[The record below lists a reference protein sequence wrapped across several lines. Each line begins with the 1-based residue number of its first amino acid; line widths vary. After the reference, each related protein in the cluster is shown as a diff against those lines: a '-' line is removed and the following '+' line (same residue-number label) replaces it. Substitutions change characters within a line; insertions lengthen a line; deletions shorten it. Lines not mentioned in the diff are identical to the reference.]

1 MQVPEDP
8 GRYGASLTSKTA
20 VACAHSLRP
29 VPSSDVQPEYAHV
42 GSLDGS
48 SSTELTRFPRNN
60 AKRHASYVARA
71 PPTSRSARPSRDIR
85 QQGRNASSRA
95 VADNRLAPLGPLA
108 EESLGRGLSQQDCLS
123 CLMSPTKG
131 KALPNPAPE
140 PPQARDQSRNLA
152 RFTKQLEKYSAAV
165 NSNGKPELP
174 RSTPT
179 VSDSPTTL
187 DTVTELLPYHRQ
199 FKAAGLAV
207 TSREQMPRIP
217 ESNRQRRPAGT
228 NRNERHAHTAH
239 FQMDGSTVTPSE
251 QESIVGESIPGEAAA
266 THAQESDVD
275 PSSRRTQQQAPNT
288 TATPVNKGLLP
299 WFRRKDASTAAKS
312 HSNRMVSID
321 HIHPSRAT
329 AAEPYLTPSDKLGII
344 DAYFD
349 SPSPVTLRNKQPG
362 SDNTSLSSSSPHRV
376 SSSVDRTPRKQPS
389 IERQP
394 VPPRSPRRHM
404 EDTSQWP
411 TAGVLIH
418 DNSPSPRDHKN
429 ENADILAVMQEKPP
443 VPAKDT
449 IPSHPQPS
457 TGAKKVRKPA
467 GFEESPPV
475 PPKASHSE
483 ISKVAVA
490 VDLEKKPE
498 TPPKGVQEPQSQS
511 QVASR
516 HHSGQSLCKP
526 WSRVTVLRRKS
537 HAKLPPM
544 PATIKEESE
553 ATTEQL
559 GKPSSAHNLQDV
571 NAVPQL
577 PATWSGAVGRSSS
590 FEKAL
595 DAVIQKLDDMD
606 ERRQYERKMELEA
619 AQQAAAKLGASQELA
634 SSFSSPSGSHSR
646 RPTAEK
652 LRSPAAAPAS
662 DTNESAA
669 HLDRD
674 IDDRDILLGLKMAIC
689 AACDEDLD
697 AWIRDRTGL
706 RLRRF
711 LADLKAFDA
720 LSRDRKPSAKQ
731 PARRQVRRTRDET
744 RRLNAERERRR
755 QSVKSKAW
763 KGPCFGEGS

>member
-8 GRYGASLTSKTA
+8 GHYGPFSTSRMTTA
-20 VACAHSLRP
+20 WADLFRP
-29 VPSSDVQPEYAHV
+29 VPSSERKPEYAHV

-48 SSTELTRFPRNN
+48 SSMELTKFPRNN

-71 PPTSRSARPSRDIR
+71 PPTSRSARPIGNPS
-85 QQGRNASSRA
+85 QQCRSASSRA
-95 VADNRLAPLGPLA
+95 MADNRLAPLGPLA
-108 EESLGRGLSQQDCLS
+108 EESLSMGLSQQDCLS
-123 CLMSPTKG
+123 CLMSPTKN
-131 KALPNPAPE
+131 KPLPNPAPE
-140 PPQARDQSRNLA
+140 PPQTRDQSRTLA

-165 NSNGKPELP
+165 NSDGKPELP

-207 TSREQMPRIP
+207 TSREQMPRIL
-217 ESNRQRRPAGT
+217 ESTHQRRLAAN
-228 NRNERHAHTAH
+228 NRNARHAPMAPV
-239 FQMDGSTVTPSE
+239 QVDGSTVTPSE
-251 QESIVGESIPGEAAA
+251 QESVPEESTAPHVHEGEA
-266 THAQESDVD
+266 D
-275 PSSRRTQQQAPNT
+275 PSGPQTQQEASNR
-288 TATPVNKGLLP
+288 TATPVNKNLLP
-299 WFRRKDASTAAKS
+299 WFRKKDVPTAVKS
-312 HSNRMVSID
+312 HSNRKFSID

-329 AAEPYLTPSDKLGII
+329 AADPYLTPSDNLGII
-344 DAYFD
+344 DAYFN
-349 SPSPVTLRNKQPG
+349 SPSPATSQNKQPE
-362 SDNTSLSSSSPHRV
+362 SHNTSLSSSSPHRAT
-376 SSSVDRTPRKQPS
+376 SLVDRTPRKEPP

-394 VPPRSPRRHM
+394 VPRRSLRRHM

-418 DNSPSPRDHKN
+418 NNSPSPEDHEN
-429 ENADILAVMQEKPP
+429 ESADISAGMEERPP
-443 VPAKDT
+443 VPAKDPT
-449 IPSHPQPS
+449 PDRSQPS
-457 TGAKKVRKPA
+457 ATTEKVRKSA
-467 GFEESPPV
+467 ESGNGPPV
-475 PPKASHSE
+475 PPKVSHSE
-483 ISKVAVA
+483 RSIVGFTK
-490 VDLEKKPE
+490 DLEKKPA
-498 TPPKGVQEPQSQS
+498 TPPKDLPQTQSQS
-511 QVASR
+511 QAVSR

-537 HAKLPPM
+537 HAKLPPV

-559 GKPSSAHNLQDV
+559 GKPSSTHNLQDA
-571 NAVPQL
+571 NTVPQL
-577 PATWSGAVGRSSS
+577 PATWSCAVGRSSS

-606 ERRQYERKMELEA
+606 ERRQYERKMDLEA
-619 AQQAAAKLGASQELA
+619 AKQAAVKLEASQQLV
-634 SSFSSPSGSHSR
+634 SSFSSPSGSRSR
-646 RPTAEK
+646 RQTEDKLESPTEV
-652 LRSPAAAPAS
+652 PVS

-669 HLDRD
+669 YLDRD

-697 AWIRDRTGL
+697 TWIRDRTGL

-720 LSRDRKPSAKQ
+720 VSKDRKPSASQ
-731 PARRQVRRTRDET
+731 APRRQARRTRDET

-755 QSVKSKAW
+755 QSIKSKAW
-763 KGPCFGEGS
+763 KGPCFGEDS

>member
-8 GRYGASLTSKTA
+8 GHYGPFSASRMTTTRADLFRS
-20 VACAHSLRP
+20 
-29 VPSSDVQPEYAHV
+29 VPSSERQPEYAHV

-48 SSTELTRFPRNN
+48 SSMELTKFPRNN

-71 PPTSRSARPSRDIR
+71 PPTSHSARPIADPR
-85 QQGRNASSRA
+85 QQGRSASSRA
-95 VADNRLAPLGPLA
+95 MADNRPAALGPLA
-108 EESLGRGLSQQDCLS
+108 EESLSRGLSQQDCLS
-123 CLMSPTKG
+123 CLMSPTKS
-131 KALPNPAPE
+131 KPLPNPAPE
-140 PPQARDQSRNLA
+140 PAQTRDQSRTLA

-165 NSNGKPELP
+165 NSNGKPQLP

-207 TSREQMPRIP
+207 TSREQMPGIP
-217 ESNRQRRPAGT
+217 ESTHQRRLAVN
-228 NRNERHAHTAH
+228 NRNKRLVPVPHV
-239 FQMDGSTVTPSE
+239 QVDGSTVTPSE
-251 QESIVGESIPGEAAA
+251 QESVPEESVAPHFHESEA
-266 THAQESDVD
+266 D
-275 PSSRRTQQQAPNT
+275 PSGPQTQQQAPNT
-288 TATPVNKGLLP
+288 TATPTNQSLLP
-299 WFRRKDASTAAKS
+299 WFRKKDAPTAVRS
-312 HSNRMVSID
+312 HSNRKFSID

-344 DAYFD
+344 DAYFN
-349 SPSPVTLRNKQPG
+349 SPSPATSQNKQPE
-362 SDNTSLSSSSPHRV
+362 SHNTSLSSSSPH
-376 SSSVDRTPRKQPS
+376 SANSLVDRTPRKEQP

-394 VPPRSPRRHM
+394 VPRRSLRRHM

-418 DNSPSPRDHKN
+418 NNSPSPEDHEN
-429 ENADILAVMQEKPP
+429 ESADILAVMQEKPP
-443 VPAKDT
+443 VPAKD
-449 IPSHPQPS
+449 PAPGRSQPS
-457 TGAKKVRKPA
+457 ATTEKVRKSA
-467 GFEESPPV
+467 ESGNGPPV
-475 PPKASHSE
+475 PPKVPHSE
-483 ISKVAVA
+483 NSIVGFAKDV
-490 VDLEKKPE
+490 EKKPA
-498 TPPKGVQEPQSQS
+498 TPPKDLPETQSQS

-537 HAKLPPM
+537 HAKLPPV

-559 GKPSSAHNLQDV
+559 GNHPSTHNLQDA

-577 PATWSGAVGRSSS
+577 PTTWSCAVGRSSS

-606 ERRQYERKMELEA
+606 ERRQYERKMDLEA
-619 AQQAAAKLGASQELA
+619 AQKAAAKLEASQQLV
-634 SSFSSPSGSHSR
+634 STFSSPSESCSR
-646 RPTAEK
+646 RRTEEK
-652 LRSPAAAPAS
+652 LGSPAEVPVS

-669 HLDRD
+669 YLDKD

-720 LSRDRKPSAKQ
+720 LSKDRKPSASQ
-731 PARRQVRRTRDET
+731 APRRQARRTRNET

-755 QSVKSKAW
+755 QSIKSKAW
-763 KGPCFGEGS
+763 KGPCFGEDS

>member
-8 GRYGASLTSKTA
+8 GHY
-20 VACAHSLRP
+20 
-29 VPSSDVQPEYAHV
+29 VPSSERKPEYAHV

-48 SSTELTRFPRNN
+48 SSMELTKFPRNN

-71 PPTSRSARPSRDIR
+71 PPTSRSARPIGNPS
-85 QQGRNASSRA
+85 QQCRSASSRV

-108 EESLGRGLSQQDCLS
+108 EESLSRGLSQQDCLS
-123 CLMSPTKG
+123 CLTSPTKS
-131 KALPNPAPE
+131 KPLPDPAPE
-140 PPQARDQSRNLA
+140 SPQARDQSRTLA

-165 NSNGKPELP
+165 NSHGKPELP

-217 ESNRQRRPAGT
+217 ESTHQRRLAAN
-228 NRNERHAHTAH
+228 NRNARHAPIAPV
-239 FQMDGSTVTPSE
+239 QVDGSTVTPSE
-251 QESIVGESIPGEAAA
+251 QESVPEESTAPHVHKGEAD
-266 THAQESDVD
+266 TSGLQAQQEASN
-275 PSSRRTQQQAPNT
+275 R
-288 TATPVNKGLLP
+288 TATPVSKNLLP
-299 WFRRKDASTAAKS
+299 WFRKKDLPTAVAS
-312 HSNRMVSID
+312 HSNRKISID

-344 DAYFD
+344 DAYFN
-349 SPSPVTLRNKQPG
+349 SPSPSTSQNKQPE
-362 SDNTSLSSSSPHRV
+362 SHNTSLSSSSPHRA
-376 SSSVDRTPRKQPS
+376 SSSVDKTPQKEPP

-394 VPPRSPRRHM
+394 VPRRSLRRHM

-418 DNSPSPRDHKN
+418 NNSPSPEDH
-429 ENADILAVMQEKPP
+429 EDGSAYILAGMEEKPP
-443 VPAKDT
+443 VPAKDPT
-449 IPSHPQPS
+449 PDRSQPS
-457 TGAKKVRKPA
+457 ATTEKVRKSA
-467 GFEESPPV
+467 ESGHGPPV
-475 PPKASHSE
+475 PPKVSRSEHS
-483 ISKVAVA
+483 ITGFTK
-490 VDLEKKPE
+490 DLERKPA
-498 TPPKGVQEPQSQS
+498 TPPKDLPETQSQS
-511 QVASR
+511 QVVSR

-537 HAKLPPM
+537 HAKLPPV
-544 PATIKEESE
+544 PSTIKEESE

-559 GKPSSAHNLQDV
+559 GKPSSTHNLQDA
-571 NAVPQL
+571 NTVPQL
-577 PATWSGAVGRSSS
+577 PATWSCAVGRSSS

-606 ERRQYERKMELEA
+606 ERRQYERKMDLEA
-619 AQQAAAKLGASQELA
+619 AQQAAAKLEASQQLV
-634 SSFSSPSGSHSR
+634 SNFSSPSGSRSR
-646 RPTAEK
+646 RQTEDKLGSPTEI
-652 LRSPAAAPAS
+652 PVS

-669 HLDRD
+669 YLDRD

-720 LSRDRKPSAKQ
+720 VSKDRKPSASQ
-731 PARRQVRRTRDET
+731 APRRQARRTRNET

-755 QSVKSKAW
+755 QSIKSKGW
-763 KGPCFGEGS
+763 KGPCFGEDS

>member
-1 MQVPEDP
+1 MQVPENP
-8 GRYGASLTSKTA
+8 GHYGPFSATRMTTA
-20 VACAHSLRP
+20 RADLFRP
-29 VPSSDVQPEYAHV
+29 VPSSETQPEYAHV

-48 SSTELTRFPRNN
+48 SSMELTKFPRNN

-71 PPTSRSARPSRDIR
+71 PPTSRSARPGGDPRK
-85 QQGRNASSRA
+85 QGRSASSRA
-95 VADNRLAPLGPLA
+95 MTNNRLAALGPLA
-108 EESLGRGLSQQDCLS
+108 EESLSRGLSQQDYLS
-123 CLMSPTKG
+123 CLMSPTKS
-131 KALPNPAPE
+131 KPLPNPAPE
-140 PPQARDQSRNLA
+140 PAQARDQSRNLA
-152 RFTKQLEKYSAAV
+152 RFTKQLEMYSAAV
-165 NSNGKPELP
+165 NSDGKPQLP

-217 ESNRQRRPAGT
+217 ESTHQRRLAVN
-228 NRNERHAHTAH
+228 NRNARHAHMAYV
-239 FQMDGSTVTPSE
+239 QVDGSTVTPSE
-251 QESIVGESIPGEAAA
+251 QESVPEESAAPHVHDSEA
-266 THAQESDVD
+266 D
-275 PSSRRTQQQAPNT
+275 PSGPQIQQEAPNAT
-288 TATPVNKGLLP
+288 TTPATKTLLP
-299 WFRRKDASTAAKS
+299 WFRKKNAPSAVKS
-312 HSNRMVSID
+312 HSNRKFSID

-344 DAYFD
+344 DAYFN
-349 SPSPVTLRNKQPG
+349 SPSPAISQNKQPE
-362 SDNTSLSSSSPHRV
+362 SRNTSLSSSSPHHA
-376 SSSVDRTPRKQPS
+376 SSLVDRTPRKEPP

-394 VPPRSPRRHM
+394 VPRRSLRRHM

-418 DNSPSPRDHKN
+418 NNSPSPEDHGN
-429 ENADILAVMQEKPP
+429 ESADILTGMEEKPP
-443 VPAKDT
+443 VPAKDPT
-449 IPSHPQPS
+449 PDRLQPS
-457 TGAKKVRKPA
+457 ATAEKLRKSA
-467 GFEESPPV
+467 ESGNGPPV
-475 PPKASHSE
+475 PPKVSLPEHTIASFAE
-483 ISKVAVA
+483 
-490 VDLEKKPE
+490 DRQKKPA
-498 TPPKGVQEPQSQS
+498 TPPKDLPETQSQS
-511 QVASR
+511 QAASR
-516 HHSGQSLCKP
+516 HHSGQSLRKP

-537 HAKLPPM
+537 HAKLSPV

-559 GKPSSAHNLQDV
+559 GKPSSTHNLQDA
-571 NAVPQL
+571 NTVPQL
-577 PATWSGAVGRSSS
+577 PATWSCAVGRSSS

-619 AQQAAAKLGASQELA
+619 AQQAAATLEASQQLV

-646 RPTAEK
+646 RHTKEK
-652 LRSPAAAPAS
+652 LGSPAEVPIS

-697 AWIRDRTGL
+697 AWIREKTGL

-720 LSRDRKPSAKQ
+720 VSKDRKSPVSQAPSRK
-731 PARRQVRRTRDET
+731 VRRTRNET

-755 QSVKSKAW
+755 QSMKSKAW
-763 KGPCFGEGS
+763 KGPCFGEDD